1 MTEGVLKIRRKFHI
15 MEKISDNNINNNP
28 PNIFHPMSLCIRI
41 SFAGPMSIATGHK
54 LRTTDLTFTM
64 SILSLDPVLNN
75 ISFSLMSSFEPV
87 NLMLYLT
94 NGNEE

>member
-15 MEKISDNNINNNP
+15 LEKISDNNINNNP
-28 PNIFHPMSLCIRI
+28 NIFHPMSLCICV
-41 SFAGPMSIATGHK
+41 SFASPMTIANGHK

-64 SILSLDPVLNN
+64 IILSLDPVLNN

>member
-1 MTEGVLKIRRKFHI
+1 

-64 SILSLDPVLNN
+64 SILSLDPVLTN
-75 ISFSLMSSFEPV
+75 ISFFTHVLVWAREPYV
-87 NLMLYLT
+87 VSYKW
-94 NGNEE
+94 